1 MSRPDAHSDIDVL
14 NAASRIRHDADPSVA
29 ICYPSPDRVDKVAR
43 PLRAAGVDV
52 TIEPADAHSRD
63 VIVMDTPGARMIDP
77 LLRADD
83 DTAVVWRLRGNTW
96 RASRYW
102 RLGALKSAVS
112 TRWLFPRLDGAV
124 PAGSHLASEFQAR
137 TQTTATDAIG
147 LPIDPD
153 AWPEPDHTDETL
165 RLVTLTNADYRGK
178 VDPIVE
184 RVGLV
189 NDLLAKT
196 GGEWLIGGDGRFEDA
211 LADACR
217 DATHVR
223 YGGFIDAEAA
233 LADANVLFHPS
244 EFDIQVPN
252 AVLEGMASG
261 LPVVAT
267 PFPPFVD
274 HRRIRTPRS
283 DGELVELLRGLVD
296 PGLRAAEG
304 ERNVAY
310 ARDAHDPETLGE
322 QYRRFFAEVTR

>member
-1 MSRPDAHSDIDVL
+1 MSRPDAPAVSETPGTAV
-14 NAASRIRHDADPSVA
+14 RHDADPSVA
-29 ICYPSPDRVDKVAR
+29 ICYPSPNRVDKVAR

-52 TIEPADAHSRD
+52 TIAPADPHSRD
-63 VIVMDTPGARMIDP
+63 VIFMDTPGARMIDP

-96 RASRYW
+96 RASQYW

-124 PAGSHLASEFQAR
+124 PAGSHLASEFRAR
-137 TQTTATDAIG
+137 TRGATPTDAIG

-153 AWPEPDHTDETL
+153 AWPDAEHDAREL

-189 NDLLAKT
+189 DELLAET
-196 GGEWLIGGDGRFEDA
+196 GGEWVIGGDGRFEGA
-211 LADACR
+211 LAEACR

-223 YGGFIDAEAA
+223 YGGFLDAEAA

-261 LPVVAT
+261 LPVVAN

-310 ARDAHDPETLGE
+310 AREQHDPETLGE
-322 QYRRFFAEVTR
+322 QYRRLFAEVTE

>member
-1 MSRPDAHSDIDVL
+1 MSRPDAT
-14 NAASRIRHDADPSVA
+14 AASETLATTVRHDADPSVA
-29 ICYPSPDRVDKVAR
+29 ICYPSPTRVEKVAT
-43 PLRAAGVDV
+43 PLRAAGVGV
-52 TIEPADAHSRD
+52 TIDPADPHSRD
-63 VIVMDTPGARMIDP
+63 VIFLATPGARMLDP
-77 LLRADD
+77 LLRADE
-83 DTAVVWRLRGNTW
+83 DTAVLWRIRGNVW
-96 RASRYW
+96 RASNYW
-102 RLGALKSAVS
+102 RLGALKSAAS
-112 TRWLFPRLDGAV
+112 TRWLFPRLDGAI
-124 PAGSHLASEFQAR
+124 PADSHLESEFRAR

-147 LPIDPD
+147 LPIDVA

-189 NDLLAKT
+189 DNLLADT
-196 GGEWLIGGDGRFEDA
+196 GGEWLIGGDGRYADD

-217 DATHVR
+217 DASHVR
-223 YGGFIDAEAA
+223 YGGYLDAKGA

-310 ARDAHDPETLGE
+310 ARDAHDPETLGD
-322 QYRRFFAEVTR
+322 QYRRFFAEVTE